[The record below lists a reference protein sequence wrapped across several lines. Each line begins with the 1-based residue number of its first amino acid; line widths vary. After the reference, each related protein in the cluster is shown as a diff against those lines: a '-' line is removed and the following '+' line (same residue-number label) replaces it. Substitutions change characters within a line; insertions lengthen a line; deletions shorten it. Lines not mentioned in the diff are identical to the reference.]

1 LLNLLF
7 DSFER
12 LGTAS
17 ENLKTKKSIMKK
29 ITSIITVS
37 IVALSLS
44 FTACSK
50 KGAANVDT
58 AKLEQIFQSADG
70 SAKSSVNEAVAAVKN
85 ADYAGALTKLQ
96 AVAKDAKLTPE
107 QQAAIKDVIEQVRT
121 ALSGAADK
129 AVEGANKAAGDLQK
143 SLGK

>member
-1 LLNLLF
+1 
-7 DSFER
+7 
-12 LGTAS
+12 
-17 ENLKTKKSIMKK
+17 MKK
-29 ITSIITVS
+29 ITSIITVV

-107 QQAAIKDVIEQVRT
+107 QQAAVKDVIEQVRT